1 MLTTSEY
8 RELSAKTPHG
18 THARYNAHTLAGE
31 EACDPCREAE
41 RIYRAKLRARHL
53 SQDED
58 EQPRHRSFA
67 WPPYLR
73 TEDEEIEDEEIEDE
87 DEDEDERSWADD
99 LEEAEDEQEV
109 EEEEYEADDQPM
121 LRGRESSMWHV
132 GGGAWDADFMRGSG
146 GVLGFLN
153 VATPHRSV
161 RARASSPQEEIPAVP
176 GVGLRAIT
184 TKLDSQKPHGKEA
197 VALLAKAG
205 EYLKPAT
212 LRQYG
217 EARGCDPEDIATAER
232 IVVGKGK
239 GR

>member
-1 MLTTSEY
+1 MMLTTSEY

-73 TEDEEIEDEEIEDE
+73 TEDEEIEDEEIE